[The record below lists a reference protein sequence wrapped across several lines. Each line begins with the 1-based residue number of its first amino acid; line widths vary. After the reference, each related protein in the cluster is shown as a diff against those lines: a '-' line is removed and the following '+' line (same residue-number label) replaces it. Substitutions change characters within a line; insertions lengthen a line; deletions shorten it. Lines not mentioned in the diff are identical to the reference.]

1 MVIGQVLKPHGVRG
15 EMRVIPH
22 TDTPERFEWLETVY
36 IGESNPQQVAVES
49 VRFHKNW
56 ILLKLVGY
64 DDRDAVESLRDAW
77 LQVTEDEAVPLA
89 EGEYFLFQVVGL
101 QVYSDADEYLGK
113 LVDVLETR
121 ANNVFVV
128 NGPDGELLLP
138 DIDEVVQEIDFD
150 NGRMIV
156 HLLPGLRPNS

>member
-1 MVIGQVLKPHGVRG
+1 
-15 EMRVIPH
+15 
-22 TDTPERFEWLETVY
+22 
-36 IGESNPQQVAVES
+36 
-49 VRFHKNW
+49 
-56 ILLKLVGY
+56 
-64 DDRDAVESLRDAW
+64 RDAVESLRDAW